1 MNVEILFEALV
12 KVLEQKENV
21 KIKVN
26 IERVV
31 NYEKNSRN

>member
-26 IERVV
+26 IERVG
-31 NYEKNSRN
+31 NYEENSRN